1 LRRYRVPHDHSATK
15 TNDSTEVRAMIYEIR
30 NYYYEPTRVADYKVW
45 AKTKAMAYLKRNL
58 NVLGFW
64 GNTDPQPEVTGRPM
78 DALGSANI
86 TWIIG
91 WDDLGKRK
99 ATLDRVFATPEWQKI
114 FADVPGGIASYLRI
128 ECKFT
133 ESLM

>member
-1 LRRYRVPHDHSATK
+1 
-15 TNDSTEVRAMIYEIR
+15 MIYEIR
-30 NYYYEPTRVADYKVW
+30 NYYFEPSRFAAYKVW
-45 AKTKAMAYLKRNL
+45 AKTGAMGYLKRNL

-64 GNTDPQPEVTGRPM
+64 ANAEPKPEVTGQPM
-78 DALGSANI
+78 DSLGSANI

-91 WDDLGKRK
+91 WDDLSKRK
-99 ATLDRVFATPEWQKI
+99 ATLDRVFATPEWQAI
-114 FADVPGGIASYLRI
+114 FAEVPGGRASYLRI

>member
-1 LRRYRVPHDHSATK
+1 
-15 TNDSTEVRAMIYEIR
+15 MIYEIR
-30 NYYYEPTRVADYKVW
+30 NFYFEPSRFDAYKVW
-45 AKTKAMAYLKRNL
+45 AKSKAMAYLKRNL

-64 GNTDPQPEVTGRPM
+64 ANTGPTPEVNGRAM
-78 DALGSANI
+78 DELGSANI

-91 WDDLGKRK
+91 WDDISKRK
-99 ATLDRVFATPEWQKI
+99 ATLDRVFATPEWQAI
-114 FADVPGGIASYLRI
+114 FADVPGGIASYLRT

>member
-1 LRRYRVPHDHSATK
+1 
-15 TNDSTEVRAMIYEIR
+15 MIYEIR
-30 NYYYEPTRVADYKVW
+30 NYYYEPSQFAAYKTWARTRALP
-45 AKTKAMAYLKRNL
+45 YLKRNL

-64 GNTDPQPEVTGRPM
+64 VNTDVAAEVTGRQM

-91 WDDLGKRK
+91 WDDLSLRR
-99 ATLDRVFATPEWQKI
+99 ATLDRVFATPEWQQI
-114 FADVPGGIASYLRI
+114 FADVPGGLESYLRI

-133 ESLM
+133 ESLA

>member
-1 LRRYRVPHDHSATK
+1 
-15 TNDSTEVRAMIYEIR
+15 MIYEIR
-30 NYYYEPTRVADYKVW
+30 NYYFEPSRLDEYKAW
-45 AKTKAMAYLKRNL
+45 AKNKAMAYLKRNL

-64 GNTDPQPEVTGRPM
+64 ANTHQKPEVSGRDM

-91 WDDLGKRK
+91 WNDVSQRK
-99 ATLDRVFATPEWQKI
+99 ATLDKVFATPEWREI
-114 FADVPGGIASYLRI
+114 FKYVPGGPASYLRI